1 MTRKRTLRL
10 AAVNV
15 SVVCVAALA
24 TACTGSGGDRPS
36 SGDKPDT
43 LRWGM
48 VTDNL
53 ASIDPVTLTAG
64 NALVATIY
72 DPLIGADEDGQ
83 LAPAIAE
90 SWDTPDALTYVF
102 NLRQDVQFWD
112 GTEMT
117 SEDVV
122 ASLDYIRLPP
132 SQYESL
138 FVTVESIKARD
149 ASTVVMKMKQ
159 PDASILSLLSSV
171 AGSIFKKEFLDE
183 NKKDFGKP
191 GTLTMATGPYEITSL
206 NPTGG
211 AEFTANPNWWG
222 GEPAIKNVTVTPFKT
237 ITSAALAYRS
247 GEIDAV
253 FPLADPK
260 AFVSSANAELTSV
273 PGCKQTFMS
282 LNTQV
287 APWND
292 VHVRRAFAHAVN
304 RSELA
309 GAEGDGSVPYDS
321 IFPPMVLSSIADESE
336 IDALME
342 SIPKNEFDLEAAE
355 AELAESDYP
364 DGAQGTFEVPDDGFR
379 PKIAQAIASMVAE
392 VGIDL
397 EVKVLSEDQYTQRIG
412 VGDPEEKIGLTIQRL
427 DCSSEPNST
436 AGFLLDSSQAAVPYS
451 NYAAFENP
459 AADEFV
465 QDGISTTDNAERFE
479 AYAGLAELVAEE
491 VPYLPLYLGEN
502 VVALSDE
509 FIWPS
514 LNPFSSVYGSGAWV
528 AQVEPS

>member
-132 SQYESL
+132 SPYESL

-171 AGSIFKKEFLDE
+171 AGSICVIK
-183 NKKDFGKP
+183 
-191 GTLTMATGPYEITSL
+191 MA
-206 NPTGG
+206 
-211 AEFTANPNWWG
+211 A
-222 GEPAIKNVTVTPFKT
+222 
-237 ITSAALAYRS
+237 
-247 GEIDAV
+247 
-253 FPLADPK
+253 PK
-260 AFVSSANAELTSV
+260 VPVSR
-273 PGCKQTFMS
+273 
-282 LNTQV
+282 
-287 APWND
+287 
-292 VHVRRAFAHAVN
+292 VR
-304 RSELA
+304 
-309 GAEGDGSVPYDS
+309 
-321 IFPPMVLSSIADESE
+321 
-336 IDALME
+336 
-342 SIPKNEFDLEAAE
+342 
-355 AELAESDYP
+355 
-364 DGAQGTFEVPDDGFR
+364 
-379 PKIAQAIASMVAE
+379 
-392 VGIDL
+392 
-397 EVKVLSEDQYTQRIG
+397 
-412 VGDPEEKIGLTIQRL
+412 
-427 DCSSEPNST
+427 
-436 AGFLLDSSQAAVPYS
+436 
-451 NYAAFENP
+451 
-459 AADEFV
+459 
-465 QDGISTTDNAERFE
+465 
-479 AYAGLAELVAEE
+479 
-491 VPYLPLYLGEN
+491 
-502 VVALSDE
+502 
-509 FIWPS
+509 
-514 LNPFSSVYGSGAWV
+514 
-528 AQVEPS
+528 